1 MMCRNKQK
9 IVVFSIVL
17 CFIVLLTFALSGCTK
32 NAAEYA
38 IYTNTFEE
46 VNQAAFIIAQNA
58 LNTEPYLNEIH
69 GRATDEITDLQLVY
83 KDGKKRERLCFVTL
97 RSAENT
103 LDYSVASNVRGFSR
117 KIHHHTDKWEF
128 TFDEMINTVK
138 KYASEH
144 NIKSDSI
151 DFWASPVY
159 ENVLVIDLIGS
170 DNSRYRVNANMESG
184 AIYEGM
190 TQDVGLWGYVK

>member
-1 MMCRNKQK
+1 MCRNKQK
-9 IVVFSIVL
+9 ILVFSIVL

-69 GRATDEITDLQLVY
+69 GSATDEITDLLFVY
-83 KDGKKRERLCFVTL
+83 KDGKKRETLCFVTL

-103 LDYSVASNVRGFSR
+103 LEYSVASNVRGFGR
-117 KIHHHTDKWEF
+117 KIHHYTDKWAF
-128 TFDEMINTVK
+128 TFDEMLNTVSK
-138 KYASEH
+138 FASER
-144 NIKSDSI
+144 NIEYKHI
-151 DFWASPVY
+151 DFWLSPVY
-159 ENVLVIDLIGS
+159 ENVLVMDFIGH
-170 DNSRYRVNANMESG
+170 DNSRYRVNANMENG

-190 TQDVGLWGYVK
+190 TEEVGFRGYIK

>member
-1 MMCRNKQK
+1 MCRNQQK
-9 IVVFSIVL
+9 ILVFSIV
-17 CFIVLLTFALSGCTK
+17 CFIVLLIFALSGCTK
-32 NAAEYA
+32 HAGKYA

-46 VNQAAFIIAQNA
+46 VNKVAFIIAQNA

-69 GRATDEITDLQLVY
+69 GSATDEITDLLFVY
-83 KDGKKRERLCFVTL
+83 KDGKTHEKGCFVTL
-97 RSAENT
+97 HPENNT
-103 LDYSVASNVRGFSR
+103 LDYYLDRECRGFGG

-128 TFDEMINTVK
+128 AFDGMINTVNK
-138 KYASEH
+138 LASEH
-144 NIKSDSI
+144 NIKYDSI